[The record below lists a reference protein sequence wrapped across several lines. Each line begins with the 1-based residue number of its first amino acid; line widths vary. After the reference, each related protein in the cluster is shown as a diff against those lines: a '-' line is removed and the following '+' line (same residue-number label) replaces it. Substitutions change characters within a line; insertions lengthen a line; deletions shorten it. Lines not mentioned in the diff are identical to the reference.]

1 MTACAKIASSFLHS
15 HRMQLDIF
23 DHGRDTMLRNDVAG
37 ALEQR
42 DAAAARAAQ
51 QQLQHEYPHDLLLAP
66 QAVLIAALGER
77 ANAPFAEHA
86 ALREARLALERRIE
100 PAAALVFGPM
110 AGAAWAAPL
119 WGSLARRAER
129 LAWRADSS
137 DDHAAP
143 LWLRAGDAAAAAA
156 AVERIESWRRI
167 PVPLGWMLQARHRTH
182 GLEAA
187 WPLLAELAWLAPA
200 RLDALLPRLADPV
213 LERLHAHF
221 DAGFEGAPDGP
232 AGHDGAA
239 ADLAWFPAW
248 VLVEKPALAGPLG
261 AAQPSHHTPP
271 EQALRLLVELL
282 GLEHQGRHHDLV
294 RQRKRL
300 RDLQPCLYRAYMSTR

>member
-1 MTACAKIASSFLHS
+1 
-15 HRMQLDIF
+15 MQLDIF

-37 ALEQR
+37 ALERR

-51 QQLQHEYPHDLLLAP
+51 QQLQHEYPRDLHLAP
-66 QAVLIAALGER
+66 QAVLIAALDAR
-77 ANAPFAEHA
+77 TDAPFTGHA
-86 ALREARLALERRIE
+86 ALREARLALEQEVE
-100 PAAALVFGPM
+100 PAAALVFGPA
-110 AGAAWAAPL
+110 AGAAWVAPL
-119 WGSLARRAER
+119 WGSLARRAEG
-129 LAWRADSS
+129 LPWHTDSS

-143 LWLRAGDAAAAAA
+143 QWLRAGNAAAAAA
-156 AVERIESWRRI
+156 AVQRIESWRRI

-200 RLDALLPRLADPV
+200 RLDALFPRLADPV
-213 LERLHAHF
+213 LERLRAHF
-221 DAGFEGAPDGP
+221 DAGFEGPPDGS
-232 AGHDGAA
+232 AGRDGAV

-248 VLVEKPALAGPLG
+248 VLVERPALAGPLG
-261 AAQPSHHTPP
+261 AAQPSRHTPP

-300 RDLQPCLYRAYMSTR
+300 RDLQPGLYRAYMSTR